1 MSENI
6 KVALNLKDDYSFLP
20 NEENFSFLLEKKL
33 IDDNDYQILISDL
46 HLLFPYVKDDKYF
59 KGDVYIDNRISI
71 VFPYDDKKLSFLR
84 VKDYDEALKDY
95 IEMSDHF
102 HALVEKKMLLDFLR
116 NERGLKNKVEFNFY
130 YIYKYK
136 DEDDYLNIRKYLRFE
151 NKYLKH
157 IVDLGI
163 NSSESKITYLLE
175 GENGII
181 KY

>member
-6 KVALNLKDDYSFLP
+6 KVALSLKDDYFFLP
-20 NEENFSFLLEKKL
+20 DEENFSFLLEKKL
-33 IDDNDYQILISDL
+33 IDEKDYQILISDL
-46 HLLFPYVKDDKYF
+46 LLLFPYVKDDKYF
-59 KGDVYIDNRISI
+59 KGDVYIDNKISI

-116 NERGLKNKVEFNFY
+116 NERSLKGKVEFYFY

>member
-6 KVALNLKDDYSFLP
+6 KVALSLKDDYSFLP
-20 NEENFSFLLEKKL
+20 DEENFSFLLEKKL
-33 IDDNDYQILISDL
+33 IDEKDYQILISDL
-46 HLLFPYVKDDKYF
+46 LLLFPYVKDDKYF
-59 KGDVYIDNRISI
+59 KGDVYIDNKISI

-116 NERGLKNKVEFNFY
+116 NERSLKGKVEFYFY